1 MGILPILAMP
11 GLVLATS
18 HSFTF
23 QNRRQMERGSHMKR
37 TKMGNQCG
45 APLMAEEK
53 AIVILSLKQNLFLKS
68 LKVFILKYIYIISIQ
83 SISVYK
89 GVPKTTTVKQI
100 WLNLMHYSFLRG
112 NVSFYYL
119 SSVLRGTVCFYYLL
133 SSFKRNCLFLL
144 SIICF

>member
-53 AIVILSLKQNLFLKS
+53 ATVILSLKQNLFLKS
-68 LKVFILKYIYIISIQ
+68 LKSLYLEIYIYHFHPKHQ
-83 SISVYK
+83 RK
-89 GVPKTTTVKQI
+89 GVPKTVKQI
-100 WLNLMHYSFLRG
+100 WLNFIHYPF
-112 NVSFYYL
+112 
-119 SSVLRGTVCFYYLL
+119 LRGTVCFYHLL
-133 SSFKRNCLFLL
+133 SVFKRNCLFLL